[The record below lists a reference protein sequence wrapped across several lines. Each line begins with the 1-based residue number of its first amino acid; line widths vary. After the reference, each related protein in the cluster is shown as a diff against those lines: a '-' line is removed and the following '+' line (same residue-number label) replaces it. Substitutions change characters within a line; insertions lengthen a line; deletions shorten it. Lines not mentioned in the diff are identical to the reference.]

1 MKNAELSDDELEGP
15 DASEEDILE
24 AWKEVIME
32 ALDTVYPERAG
43 LSVMLRWHAKHNRP
57 VPPYALKFLA
67 WLVKE
72 KEKHRPSLPAM
83 FKDLKAIARNTRLYA
98 AVEEFRSER
107 EEWKANN
114 PRRKFPYESKLQA
127 KAAYWGIHRDTLN
140 HALRRSRKVPT

>member
-1 MKNAELSDDELEGP
+1 MSAEEVSDDELDGP

-24 AWKEVIME
+24 AWKDVIME
-32 ALDTVYPERAG
+32 ALDPVYPERAG

-67 WLVKE
+67 WLVKD

-83 FKDLKAIARNTRLYA
+83 FKDLKAIARNQPLYA

-114 PRRKFPYESKLQA
+114 PRRKFPYNAKLEEVA
-127 KAAYWGIHRDTLN
+127 EYYGIDPDALN
-140 HALRRSRKVPT
+140 NALRRSRKVPT